1 MTDEQVLHAMCIDD
15 SYHVERVLAEKP
27 NGTTELV
34 TIGGAG
40 PFVRKKIPL
49 ELANRRVW
57 SILPECACARLPHV
71 ETTYE
76 LPDCFVVVY
85 DYMPGEVLESFVQA
99 KGRLGETQAL
109 DLAAQICEAAG
120 ALHAAGVIHR
130 DITPTNVIVAAD
142 GAHLID
148 LGIARTRNAQATR
161 DTTSLGTWGYAS
173 PEQYGFAQTDARSD
187 VYSIGRLL
195 GFMLCGVHPGESTY
209 DETLA
214 RTDGIA
220 SSTRAAIE
228 KACAFEPSAR
238 YQSAA
243 DLARALDRAFE
254 TRRHPD
260 AWDEG
265 VRDASDQASAGQ
277 DEASNTASVQLPAEQ
292 EPKDRPSQPDKPAR
306 KKHGCLAF
314 LAVALVAFIVVATIG
329 ITGMKRA
336 ERAEYES
343 ATFAWPTT
351 GLATLLPEPAS
362 TWGTMPFNDDSYLS
376 FEVRGCDE
384 EAYLAYVEACQAK
397 GFDVEPEW
405 IGDYSYYAYDA
416 EGNRLSLHLF
426 TSSSEMSVSIDGALE
441 LDELTWPTF
450 GLAASLPAPVSH
462 TGKVTTDS
470 SSAWQATIG
479 QTALEDYAAYV
490 DELLAAGFDQDYKR
504 GDESFSGTNA
514 DGIQVTVRYA
524 GANRMTVRVESPD
537 IQTQQARKVQG

>member
-57 SILPECACARLPHV
+57 SILPECDCARLPHV

-130 DITPTNVIVAAD
+130 DITPANVIVAAD

-243 DLARALDRAFE
+243 DLAQALERPFE
-254 TRRHPD
+254 ARRHSD

-265 VRDASDQASAGQ
+265 VRDASDQVSAGQ
-277 DEASNTASVQLPAEQ
+277 GEANDTASVQWPAE
-292 EPKDRPSQPDKPAR
+292 KDPENLSSQPDKPAR
-306 KKHGCLAF
+306 KKHGCLTF

-329 ITGMKRA
+329 ITDMKRA

-343 ATFAWPTT
+343 ATFTWPTT

-405 IGDYSYYAYDA
+405 IGDCSYYAYDA

-479 QTALEDYAAYV
+479 NTTLDDYAAYV
-490 DELLAAGFDQDYKR
+490 DELLAAGFDQAYKR

-514 DGIQVTVRYA
+514 EGIQVTVRYA

-537 IQTQQARKVQG
+537 IQTQQASKVRG

>member
-1 MTDEQVLHAMCIDD
+1 MNDEQVLHAMCIDD

-34 TIGGAG
+34 TIEGTG

-57 SILPECACARLPHV
+57 SILPECDCARLPHV

-76 LPDCFVVVY
+76 LPDRFVVVY
-85 DYMPGEVLESFVQA
+85 DYMPGESLESLVQA
-99 KGRLGETQAL
+99 KGKLNENMAVE
-109 DLAAQICEAAG
+109 LAAQICEAAET
-120 ALHAAGVIHR
+120 LHAAGVIHR
-130 DITPTNVIVAAD
+130 DITPANIIVAAD

-195 GFMLCGVHPGESTY
+195 GFMLCGVHPGEKEY
-209 DETLA
+209 DETFA
-214 RTDGIA
+214 QANDITP
-220 SSTRAAIE
+220 STRAAIE

-238 YQSAA
+238 FQSAA
-243 DLARALDRAFE
+243 DLAEALGRPIKAQQHAAGTRGESALDMCDQTVTSQAE
-254 TRRHPD
+254 S
-260 AWDEG
+260 
-265 VRDASDQASAGQ
+265 SDKTITQA
-277 DEASNTASVQLPAEQ
+277 PAEKK
-292 EPKDRPSQPDKPAR
+292 PGDRSLQPDRPAR

-314 LAVALVAFIVVATIG
+314 LVVALVAFIVVATIG
-329 ITGMKRA
+329 ITDMKRTEQA
-336 ERAEYES
+336 QYES
-343 ATFAWPTT
+343 ATFTWPET

-362 TWGTMPFNDDSYLS
+362 TWGTMPFNSDSYLS
-376 FEVRGCDE
+376 FEVRGCDK
-384 EAYLAYVEACQAK
+384 ASYSAYVEACQAK

-426 TSSSEMSVSIDGALE
+426 TSTSVMDVSIDGATK
-441 LDELTWPTF
+441 LDELVWPTF
-450 GLAASLPAPVSH
+450 GLAASLPAPASH
-462 TGKVTTDS
+462 IGKVTTDS

-479 QTALEDYAAYV
+479 QTALDDYAAYV

-514 DGIQVTVRYA
+514 EGIQVTVRYA
-524 GANRMTVRVESPD
+524 GANRMTVRAEAA
-537 IQTQQARKVQG
+537 QE

>member
-1 MTDEQVLHAMCIDD
+1 MNDEQVLHAMCIDD

-34 TIGGAG
+34 TIEGTG

-57 SILPECACARLPHV
+57 SILPECDCARLPHV

-76 LPDCFVVVY
+76 LPDRFVVVY
-85 DYMPGEVLESFVQA
+85 DYMPGESLESLVQA
-99 KGRLGETQAL
+99 KGQL
-109 DLAAQICEAAG
+109 DENTAVELTAQICEAAET
-120 ALHAAGVIHR
+120 LHAAGVIHR
-130 DITPTNVIVAAD
+130 DITPANIIVAAD

-220 SSTRAAIE
+220 PSTRAAIE

-243 DLARALDRAFE
+243 DLACALNRAFE

-277 DEASNTASVQLPAEQ
+277 DEASDTASVQLPAEQ
-292 EPKDRPSQPDKPAR
+292 EPKDQSSQPDKPAR
-306 KKHGCLAF
+306 KKHGCLTF
-314 LAVALVAFIVVATIG
+314 LAVALVAFIVIATIG
-329 ITGMKRA
+329 IADMKRA

-343 ATFAWPTT
+343 ATFTWPTT
-351 GLATLLPEPAS
+351 GLATLLPEPAN

-384 EAYLAYVEACQAK
+384 EAYSAYVEACQAK

-441 LDELTWPTF
+441 LDELIWPTF
-450 GLAASLPAPVSH
+450 GLAASLPAPTSH
-462 TGKVTTDS
+462 TGKVTTDN

-479 QTALEDYAAYV
+479 QTTLEAYAAYV
-490 DELLAAGFDQDYKR
+490 DELLDAGFDQTYKR

-514 DGIQVTVRYA
+514 EGIQVTVRYA
-524 GANRMTVRVESPD
+524 GANRMTVRVEAA
-537 IQTQQARKVQG
+537 QE

>member
-34 TIGGAG
+34 TIEGTG
-40 PFVRKKIPL
+40 PFVRKKISL

-57 SILPECACARLPHV
+57 SILPECDCARLPHV

-76 LPDCFVVVY
+76 LPDRFVVVY
-85 DYMPGEVLESFVQA
+85 DYMPGESLESLVQT
-99 KGRLGETQAL
+99 KGQL
-109 DLAAQICEAAG
+109 DENMAVELAAQICEAAET
-120 ALHAAGVIHR
+120 LHAAGVIHR
-130 DITPTNVIVAAD
+130 DITPANIIVAAD

-195 GFMLCGVHPGESTY
+195 GFMLCGVHPGEKEY
-209 DETLA
+209 DEALA
-214 RTDGIA
+214 RANGITP
-220 SSTRAAIE
+220 STRAVIE

-243 DLARALDRAFE
+243 DLAEALGRPIKTKQHTAG
-254 TRRHPD
+254 T
-260 AWDEG
+260 WGEG
-265 VRDASDQASAGQ
+265 ARNMRDQTNTIQAESSDKAIAQP
-277 DEASNTASVQLPAEQ
+277 PAEK
-292 EPKDRPSQPDKPAR
+292 EPESQSSQPDKPAR

-314 LAVALVAFIVVATIG
+314 LVVALAAFIVVATIG
-329 ITGMKRA
+329 ITDMKRTEQA
-336 ERAEYES
+336 QYES
-343 ATFAWPTT
+343 AVFTWPTT

-362 TWGTMPFNDDSYLS
+362 SWGTMPFNDDSYLS
-376 FEVRGCDE
+376 FEVRGCSE
-384 EAYLAYVEACQAK
+384 EAYSAYVEACPAK
-397 GFDVEPEW
+397 GVDVEPEW

-426 TSSSEMSVSIDGALE
+426 TNTSVMDVSIDGATELE
-441 LDELTWPTF
+441 ELTWPTF
-450 GLAASLPAPVSH
+450 GLTASLPAPVSH

-479 QTALEDYAAYV
+479 QTTLDDYAAYV
-490 DELLAAGFDQDYKR
+490 DELLAAGFDQNYKR

-514 DGIQVTVRYA
+514 EGIQVTVRYA
-524 GANRMTVRVESPD
+524 GANRMTVRAE
-537 IQTQQARKVQG
+537 AAQG

>member
-15 SYHVERVLAEKP
+15 SYPVERVLAEKP

-57 SILPECACARLPHV
+57 SILPECNCARLPHV

-85 DYMPGEVLESFVQA
+85 DYMPGESLESLVQA
-99 KGRLGETQAL
+99 KGQLGENTAVEL
-109 DLAAQICEAAG
+109 TAQICEAAET
-120 ALHAAGVIHR
+120 LHAAGVIHR
-130 DITPTNVIVAAD
+130 DITPANIIVAAD

-195 GFMLCGVHPGESTY
+195 GFMLCGVHPGEKEY
-209 DETLA
+209 DEALA
-214 RTDGIA
+214 QA
-220 SSTRAAIE
+220 ECLSASTRTVIE

-243 DLARALDRAFE
+243 DLAKALGRPIKTKQHTASTWGESACDMHDR
-254 TRRHPD
+254 T
-260 AWDEG
+260 G
-265 VRDASDQASAGQ
+265 TGQAATS
-277 DEASNTASVQLPAEQ
+277 DEAIAQLPAEE
-292 EPKDRPSQPDKPAR
+292 EPKDQSSQPDKPAR
-306 KKHGCLAF
+306 KKHGCLTF

-329 ITGMKRA
+329 ITDMKRA
-336 ERAEYES
+336 ERAQYES
-343 ATFAWPTT
+343 ATFTWPTT

-384 EAYLAYVEACQAK
+384 ETYSAYVEACQAK

-450 GLAASLPAPVSH
+450 GLAASLPAPASH

-490 DELLAAGFDQDYKR
+490 DELLAAGFDQTYKR

-514 DGIQVTVRYA
+514 EGIQVTVRYA
-524 GANRMTVRVESPD
+524 GANRMTVRVEMA
-537 IQTQQARKVQG
+537 QE

>member
-1 MTDEQVLHAMCIDD
+1 MNDEQVLHAMCIDD

-34 TIGGAG
+34 TIDGAG

-57 SILPECACARLPHV
+57 SILPECDCTRLPHV

-76 LPDCFVVVY
+76 LPDRFVVVY
-85 DYMPGEVLESFVQA
+85 DYMPGESLESLVQA
-99 KGRLGETQAL
+99 KGKLDESAAV
-109 DLAAQICEAAG
+109 DLAAQICEAAET
-120 ALHAAGVIHR
+120 LHAAGVIHR
-130 DITPTNVIVAAD
+130 DITPANIIVAAD

-148 LGIARTRNAQATR
+148 LGIARTRSAQATR

-195 GFMLCGVHPGESTY
+195 GFMLCGVHPGEAEY
-209 DETLA
+209 DETFA
-214 RTDGIA
+214 QADGITP
-220 SSTRAAIE
+220 STRTAIE
-228 KACAFEPSAR
+228 KACSFEPSAR

-243 DLARALDRAFE
+243 DLARALGRPIKARQH
-254 TRRHPD
+254 TAGARGGS
-260 AWDEG
+260 A
-265 VRDASDQASAGQ
+265 RDMHDQTGAGQ
-277 DEASNTASVQLPAEQ
+277 TETSDKVIAQPPTEQ
-292 EPKDRPSQPDKPAR
+292 EPKGQPLQPDKLAR
-306 KKHGCLAF
+306 KKHGCLKF
-314 LAVALVAFIVVATIG
+314 LVVALVAFIIVATIG
-329 ITGMKRA
+329 ITDMKRTEQA
-336 ERAEYES
+336 QYES

-362 TWGTMPFNDDSYLS
+362 TWGTMPFNSDSYLS
-376 FEVRGCDE
+376 FEVRGCSE
-384 EAYLAYVEACQAK
+384 ETYSAYVEACQAK

-426 TSSSEMSVSIDGALE
+426 TSTSVMDVSIDGTTK

-450 GLAASLPAPVSH
+450 GLAASLPAPASH
-462 TGKVTTDS
+462 IGKVTTDS
-470 SSAWQATIG
+470 SSVWQATIG
-479 QTALEDYAAYV
+479 HTALDDYAAYV

-514 DGIQVTVRYA
+514 EGIQVTVHYA
-524 GANRMTVRVESPD
+524 GANRMTVRAESLD
-537 IQTQQARKVQG
+537 SKTQQK